1 VVEVVVPMHVARQ
14 YYLVVPAAL
23 ARQKGLDAQKK
34 IGVFIIKILNKMI
47 KK

>member
-23 ARQKGLDAQKK
+23 ARQKGLDAQK
-34 IGVFIIKILNKMI
+34 IGVFIIKILNKND
-47 KK
+47 